1 MRIRWRDFEI
11 PNSVVCEDESRKSTY
26 GKFYVEPFERGFGIT
41 VGNSL
46 RRILLSSLE
55 GAAIVYAKIEGVQH
69 EFTSLTGVYED
80 VTEVVLNLKN
90 VLMQIEGD
98 VEEVELSI
106 RVDKAGDVT
115 AGDIEHGPEVT
126 IVNPDLHIAK
136 LTQDIPFNIDLKARK
151 GRGYFTAPE
160 NRDGDNEIGVIW
172 MDSSF
177 SPVSRVRY
185 KTENTRVGQLTNYDR
200 LVLEI
205 WTNGALKPEMAL
217 VESSKILRKHLNPF
231 IQYSD
236 IGASVQPEEQVVV
249 EEVVESPDL
258 DELRKKLEMPI
269 SALSLGV
276 RAYNCLD
283 GESIRTVGQLVAW
296 KESDLLRVR
305 NFGQTTLDEIK
316 SKLVEIGLDLG
327 MDVPASISIEPSGG
341 MHISAAIPQDS
352 FSEAPALNPDD
363 SFPEAPLSVPGEVQ
377 EPLSVP
383 DDSFPDAP
391 LSVPDEVQAPLSVP
405 DEVQAPLSVPD
416 EVQAPVPDSQPTEA
430 EDGATD
436 PETSVDSSAGTL

>member
-11 PNSVVCEDESRKSTY
+11 PNSVICEDESRKSTY

-55 GAAIVYAKIEGVQH
+55 GAALVYAKIEGVQH
-69 EFTSLTGVYED
+69 EFTSMTGVYED

-90 VLMQIEGD
+90 VLMLIEGNAD
-98 VEEVELSI
+98 EVELKI

-126 IVNPDLHIAK
+126 IVNPDLLIAK
-136 LTQDIPFNIDLKARK
+136 LTQDIPFNVDLRARK
-151 GRGYFTAPE
+151 GRGYATAPE

-217 VESSKILRKHLNPF
+217 VEASKILRKHLNPF
-231 IQYSD
+231 IQYSN
-236 IGASVQPEEQVVV
+236 IGAVVQPEEQVVA
-249 EEVVESPDL
+249 EETTESPDL

-269 SALSLGV
+269 SALALGV

-296 KESDLLRVR
+296 KEPDLLRVR

-316 SKLVEIGLDLG
+316 AKLVEIGLDLG
-327 MDVPASISIEPSGG
+327 MEVPASISVEPVG
-341 MHISAAIPQDS
+341 MHISAAIPQDPMPEYQVPI
-352 FSEAPALNPDD
+352 SEEPPVPAPDLEEPPVPAPDLEEPVPGPADADD
-363 SFPEAPLSVPGEVQ
+363 SDAEAG
-377 EPLSVP
+377 
-383 DDSFPDAP
+383 
-391 LSVPDEVQAPLSVP
+391 
-405 DEVQAPLSVPD
+405 
-416 EVQAPVPDSQPTEA
+416 
-430 EDGATD
+430 
-436 PETSVDSSAGTL
+436 VDISAGTI

>member
-11 PNSVVCEDESRKSTY
+11 PNSVICEDESRKSTY

-55 GAAIVYAKIEGVQH
+55 GAALVYAKIEGVQH
-69 EFTSLTGVYED
+69 EFTSMTGVYED
-80 VTEVVLNLKN
+80 VTDVVLNLKN
-90 VLMQIEGD
+90 VLMLIEGNADD
-98 VEEVELSI
+98 VELKI

-136 LTQDIPFNIDLKARK
+136 LTQDIPFNIDLRARK
-151 GRGYFTAPE
+151 GRGYATAPE

-200 LVLEI
+200 LILEI

-217 VESSKILRKHLNPF
+217 VEASKILRKHLNPF
-231 IQYSD
+231 IQYSN
-236 IGASVQPEEQVVV
+236 IGAVVQPEEQVVA
-249 EEVVESPDL
+249 EETTESPDL

-269 SALSLGV
+269 SALTLGV

-296 KESDLLRVR
+296 KEPDLLRVR

-316 SKLVEIGLDLG
+316 AKLVEIGLDLG
-327 MDVPASISIEPSGG
+327 MEVPASISVEPVGL
-341 MHISAAIPQDS
+341 HISAAIPQD
-352 FSEAPALNPDD
+352 PIPQDPIPQDPLPQDPLPQD
-363 SFPEAPLSVPGEVQ
+363 PLPQDPMPQDPMPEY
-377 EPLSVP
+377 
-383 DDSFPDAP
+383 
-391 LSVPDEVQAPLSVP
+391 QAPIPEEPQVP
-405 DEVQAPLSVPD
+405 APD
-416 EVQAPVPDSQPTEA
+416 FEAPVPGPADAGDSDAEA
-430 EDGATD
+430 
-436 PETSVDSSAGTL
+436 SVDTSAGTI

>member
-11 PNSVVCEDESRKSTY
+11 PNSVVCEEESRESTY
-26 GKFYVEPFERGFGIT
+26 GRFFVEPFERGFGIT

-55 GAAIVYAKIEGVQH
+55 GAALVYAKIEGVQH
-69 EFTSLTGVYED
+69 EFTSMTGVYED
-80 VTEVVLNLKN
+80 VPVVVLNLKD
-90 VLMQIEGD
+90 VDMQIEGAVD
-98 VEEVELSI
+98 EVDLKI

-126 IVNPDLHIAK
+126 IINPELHLAK
-136 LTQDIPFNIDLKARK
+136 LTQDIPFNVDLKARK
-151 GRGYFTAPE
+151 GRGYNTAPE

-217 VESSKILRKHLNPF
+217 VEASKILRKHLNPF
-231 IQYSD
+231 VQYSE
-236 IGASVQPEEQVVV
+236 IGVAVQPEEQVVV
-249 EEVVESPDL
+249 EETVESPDF

-296 KESDLLRVR
+296 KESDLLKVR

-316 SKLVEIGLDLG
+316 AKLIEIGMDLG
-327 MDVPASISIEPSGG
+327 MDVPAGSVPQEPAGL
-341 MHISAAIPQDS
+341 HISAAIPQD
-352 FSEAPALNPDD
+352 AGVDIPQDAGVDIP
-363 SFPEAPLSVPGEVQ
+363 
-377 EPLSVP
+377 
-383 DDSFPDAP
+383 PDAGVDIP
-391 LSVPDEVQAPLSVP
+391 PDAGVDIPPDAGVDIPQDAEVDIPQDA
-405 DEVQAPLSVPD
+405 EVESEDA
-416 EVQAPVPDSQPTEA
+416 EA
-430 EDGATD
+430 SIDT
-436 PETSVDSSAGTL
+436 SAGTLQ

>member
-11 PNSVVCEDESRKSTY
+11 PNSVVCEEESRESTY
-26 GKFYVEPFERGFGIT
+26 GRFFVEPFERGFGIT

-55 GAAIVYAKIEGVQH
+55 GAALVYAKVEGVQH
-69 EFTSLTGVYED
+69 EFTSMTGVYED
-80 VTEVVLNLKN
+80 VPVVVLNLKD
-90 VLMQIEGD
+90 VDMQIEGAVD
-98 VEEVELSI
+98 EVDLKI

-126 IVNPDLHIAK
+126 IVNPELHIAK

-151 GRGYFTAPE
+151 GRGYNTAPE

-185 KTENTRVGQLTNYDR
+185 KTENTRVGKLTNYDR

-205 WTNGALKPEMAL
+205 WTNGALRPEMAL
-217 VESSKILRKHLNPF
+217 VEASKILRKHLNPF
-231 IQYSD
+231 IQYSE
-236 IGASVQPEEQVVV
+236 IGVAVQPEEQVV
-249 EEVVESPDL
+249 EEEIAESPDF

-296 KESDLLRVR
+296 KESALLKVR

-316 SKLVEIGLDLG
+316 AKLVEIGMDLG
-327 MDVPASISIEPSGG
+327 MDVPAGSVPQDSVGL
-341 MHISAAIPQDS
+341 HISAAIPQDAGAIPQDAGAIPQDAGAIPQDAGVE
-352 FSEAPALNPDD
+352 SEDAEVESEDAEVESEDA
-363 SFPEAPLSVPGEVQ
+363 EASI
-377 EPLSVP
+377 
-383 DDSFPDAP
+383 D
-391 LSVPDEVQAPLSVP
+391 
-405 DEVQAPLSVPD
+405 
-416 EVQAPVPDSQPTEA
+416 T
-430 EDGATD
+430 
-436 PETSVDSSAGTL
+436 SAGTLQ

>member
-11 PNSVVCEDESRKSTY
+11 PNSVVCEEESRESTY
-26 GKFYVEPFERGFGIT
+26 GRFFVEPFERGFGIT

-55 GAAIVYAKIEGVQH
+55 GAALVYAKVEGVQH
-69 EFTSLTGVYED
+69 EFTSMTGVYED
-80 VTEVVLNLKN
+80 VPVIVLNLKD
-90 VLMQIEGD
+90 VDMQIEGD
-98 VEEVELSI
+98 VDEVDLKI

-126 IVNPDLHIAK
+126 IVNPELHLAK

-151 GRGYFTAPE
+151 GRGYNTAPE

-172 MDSSF
+172 MDSAF

-217 VESSKILRKHLNPF
+217 VEASKILRKHLNPF
-231 IQYSD
+231 VQYSD
-236 IGASVQPEEQVVV
+236 IGIAVQPEEQVVV
-249 EEVVESPDL
+249 EESVESPDF

-296 KESDLLRVR
+296 KESDLLKVR

-316 SKLVEIGLDLG
+316 AKLVEIGMDLG
-327 MDVPASISIEPSGG
+327 MDVPAGSVPQDSAGL
-341 MHISAAIPQDS
+341 HISAAIPQDAGAES
-352 FSEAPALNPDD
+352 IPQDAGAESIPQDAGAESE
-363 SFPEAPLSVPGEVQ
+363 
-377 EPLSVP
+377 
-383 DDSFPDAP
+383 DAE
-391 LSVPDEVQAPLSVP
+391 SSID
-405 DEVQAPLSVPD
+405 
-416 EVQAPVPDSQPTEA
+416 T
-430 EDGATD
+430 
-436 PETSVDSSAGTL
+436 SAGTLQ

>member
-11 PNSVVCEDESRKSTY
+11 PNSVVCEEESRESTY
-26 GKFYVEPFERGFGIT
+26 GRFFVEPFERGFGIT

-55 GAAIVYAKIEGVQH
+55 GAALVYAKIEGVQH
-69 EFTSLTGVYED
+69 EFTSMTGVYED
-80 VTEVVLNLKN
+80 VPVVVLNLKD
-90 VLMQIEGD
+90 VDMQIEGAVD
-98 VEEVELSI
+98 EVDLKI

-126 IVNPDLHIAK
+126 IINPELHLAK
-136 LTQDIPFNIDLKARK
+136 LTQDIPFNVDLKARK
-151 GRGYFTAPE
+151 GRGYNTAPE

-217 VESSKILRKHLNPF
+217 VEASKILRKHLNPF
-231 IQYSD
+231 VQYSE
-236 IGASVQPEEQVVV
+236 IGVAVQPEEQVVV
-249 EEVVESPDL
+249 EETVESPDF

-296 KESDLLRVR
+296 KESDLLKVR

-316 SKLVEIGLDLG
+316 AKLIEIGMDLG
-327 MDVPASISIEPSGG
+327 MDVPAGSVPQEPAGL
-341 MHISAAIPQDS
+341 HISAAIPQD
-352 FSEAPALNPDD
+352 AGVDIPQDAGVDIP
-363 SFPEAPLSVPGEVQ
+363 
-377 EPLSVP
+377 
-383 DDSFPDAP
+383 PDAGVDIP
-391 LSVPDEVQAPLSVP
+391 QDAEVDIPQDA
-405 DEVQAPLSVPD
+405 EVDIPQDA
-416 EVQAPVPDSQPTEA
+416 EVDIPQDAEVESEDAEA
-430 EDGATD
+430 SIDT
-436 PETSVDSSAGTL
+436 SAGTLQ

>member
-11 PNSVVCEDESRKSTY
+11 PNSVVCEEESRESTY
-26 GKFYVEPFERGFGIT
+26 GRFFVEPFERGFGIT

-55 GAAIVYAKIEGVQH
+55 GAALVYAKIEGVQH
-69 EFTSLTGVYED
+69 EFTSMTGVYED
-80 VTEVVLNLKN
+80 VPVVVLNLKD
-90 VLMQIEGD
+90 VDMQIEGAVD
-98 VEEVELSI
+98 EVDLKI

-126 IVNPDLHIAK
+126 IVNPELHIAK

-151 GRGYFTAPE
+151 GRGYNTAPE

-205 WTNGALKPEMAL
+205 WTNGALRPEMAL
-217 VESSKILRKHLNPF
+217 VEASKILRKHLNPF
-231 IQYSD
+231 VQYSE
-236 IGASVQPEEQVVV
+236 IGVAVQPEEQVVV
-249 EEVVESPDL
+249 EEIVESPDF

-296 KESDLLRVR
+296 KESALLKVR
-305 NFGQTTLDEIK
+305 NFGQTSLDEI
-316 SKLVEIGLDLG
+316 
-327 MDVPASISIEPSGG
+327 
-341 MHISAAIPQDS
+341 
-352 FSEAPALNPDD
+352 
-363 SFPEAPLSVPGEVQ
+363 
-377 EPLSVP
+377 
-383 DDSFPDAP
+383 
-391 LSVPDEVQAPLSVP
+391 
-405 DEVQAPLSVPD
+405 
-416 EVQAPVPDSQPTEA
+416 
-430 EDGATD
+430 
-436 PETSVDSSAGTL
+436 

>member
-11 PNSVVCEDESRKSTY
+11 PNSVVCEEESRESTY
-26 GKFYVEPFERGFGIT
+26 GRFFVEPFERGFGIT

-55 GAAIVYAKIEGVQH
+55 GAALVYAKVEGVQH
-69 EFTSLTGVYED
+69 EFTSMTGVYED
-80 VTEVVLNLKN
+80 VPVVVLNLKD
-90 VLMQIEGD
+90 VDMQIEGAVD
-98 VEEVELSI
+98 EVDLKI
-106 RVDKAGDVT
+106 RGDKAGDVT

-126 IVNPDLHIAK
+126 IVNPELHIAK

-151 GRGYFTAPE
+151 GRGYNTAPE

-205 WTNGALKPEMAL
+205 WTNGALKPENAL
-217 VESSKILRKHLNPF
+217 VEASKILRKHLNPF
-231 IQYSD
+231 VQYSE
-236 IGASVQPEEQVVV
+236 IGVAVQPEEQVVV
-249 EEVVESPDL
+249 EETVESPDF

-296 KESDLLRVR
+296 KESDLLKVR

-316 SKLVEIGLDLG
+316 AKLIEIGMDLG
-327 MDVPASISIEPSGG
+327 MDVPAGSVPQEPAGL
-341 MHISAAIPQDS
+341 HISAAIPQD
-352 FSEAPALNPDD
+352 AGVDIP
-363 SFPEAPLSVPGEVQ
+363 
-377 EPLSVP
+377 
-383 DDSFPDAP
+383 PDAGVDIP
-391 LSVPDEVQAPLSVP
+391 QDAEVDIPQDA
-405 DEVQAPLSVPD
+405 EVESEDA
-416 EVQAPVPDSQPTEA
+416 EA
-430 EDGATD
+430 SIDT
-436 PETSVDSSAGTL
+436 SAGTLQ

>member
-11 PNSVVCEDESRKSTY
+11 PNSVVCEEESRESTY
-26 GKFYVEPFERGFGIT
+26 GRFFVEPFERGFGIT

-55 GAAIVYAKIEGVQH
+55 GAALVYAKVEGVQH
-69 EFTSLTGVYED
+69 EFTSMTGVYED
-80 VTEVVLNLKN
+80 VPVIVLNLKD
-90 VLMQIEGD
+90 VDMQIEGD
-98 VEEVELSI
+98 VDEVDLKI

-126 IVNPDLHIAK
+126 IVNPELHIAK

-151 GRGYFTAPE
+151 GRGYNTAPE

-172 MDSSF
+172 MDSAF

-217 VESSKILRKHLNPF
+217 VEASKILRKHLNPF
-231 IQYSD
+231 VQYSD
-236 IGASVQPEEQVVV
+236 IGIAVQPEEQVVV
-249 EEVVESPDL
+249 EESVESPDF

-296 KESDLLRVR
+296 KESDLLKVR

-316 SKLVEIGLDLG
+316 AKLVEIGMDLG
-327 MDVPASISIEPSGG
+327 MDVPAGSVPQDSAGL
-341 MHISAAIPQDS
+341 HISAAIPQDAGAES
-352 FSEAPALNPDD
+352 IPQDAGAESE
-363 SFPEAPLSVPGEVQ
+363 
-377 EPLSVP
+377 
-383 DDSFPDAP
+383 DAE
-391 LSVPDEVQAPLSVP
+391 SSID
-405 DEVQAPLSVPD
+405 
-416 EVQAPVPDSQPTEA
+416 T
-430 EDGATD
+430 
-436 PETSVDSSAGTL
+436 SAGTLQ

>member
-11 PNSVVCEDESRKSTY
+11 PNSVVCEEESRESTY
-26 GKFYVEPFERGFGIT
+26 GRFFVEPFERGFGIT

-55 GAAIVYAKIEGVQH
+55 GAALVYAKIEGVQH
-69 EFTSLTGVYED
+69 EFTSMTGVYED
-80 VTEVVLNLKN
+80 VPVVVLNLKD
-90 VLMQIEGD
+90 VDMQIEGAVD
-98 VEEVELSI
+98 EVDLKI

-126 IVNPDLHIAK
+126 IVNPELHIAK

-151 GRGYFTAPE
+151 GRGYNTAPE

-205 WTNGALKPEMAL
+205 WTNGALRQEMAL
-217 VESSKILRKHLNPF
+217 VEASKILRKHLNPF
-231 IQYSD
+231 VQYSE
-236 IGASVQPEEQVVV
+236 IGVAVQPEEQVVV
-249 EEVVESPDL
+249 EEIVESPDF

-296 KESDLLRVR
+296 KESALLKVR

-316 SKLVEIGLDLG
+316 AKLVEIGMDLG
-327 MDVPASISIEPSGG
+327 MDVPAGSVPQDSVGL
-341 MHISAAIPQDS
+341 HISAAIPQDAGAIAQDAGAIPQDAGVE
-352 FSEAPALNPDD
+352 SE
-363 SFPEAPLSVPGEVQ
+363 
-377 EPLSVP
+377 
-383 DDSFPDAP
+383 DA
-391 LSVPDEVQAPLSVP
+391 
-405 DEVQAPLSVPD
+405 
-416 EVQAPVPDSQPTEA
+416 
-430 EDGATD
+430 GASIDT
-436 PETSVDSSAGTL
+436 SAGTLQ

>member
-11 PNSVVCEDESRKSTY
+11 PNSVVCEEESRESTY
-26 GKFYVEPFERGFGIT
+26 GRFFVEPFERGFGIT

-55 GAAIVYAKIEGVQH
+55 GAALVYAKVEGVQH
-69 EFTSLTGVYED
+69 EFTSMTGVYED
-80 VTEVVLNLKN
+80 VPVVVLNLKD
-90 VLMQIEGD
+90 VDMQIEGAVD
-98 VEEVELSI
+98 EVDLKI

-126 IVNPDLHIAK
+126 IVNPELHIAK

-151 GRGYFTAPE
+151 GRGYNTAPE

-205 WTNGALKPEMAL
+205 WTNGALRPEMAL
-217 VESSKILRKHLNPF
+217 VEASKILRKHLNPF
-231 IQYSD
+231 VQYSE
-236 IGASVQPEEQVVV
+236 IGVAVQPEEQVVV
-249 EEVVESPDL
+249 EEIVESPDF

-296 KESDLLRVR
+296 KESALLKVR

-316 SKLVEIGLDLG
+316 AKLVEFGMDLG
-327 MDVPASISIEPSGG
+327 MDVPAGSVPQDSVGL
-341 MHISAAIPQDS
+341 HISAAIPQDAGAIPQDAGVE
-352 FSEAPALNPDD
+352 SE
-363 SFPEAPLSVPGEVQ
+363 
-377 EPLSVP
+377 
-383 DDSFPDAP
+383 DAGVE
-391 LSVPDEVQAPLSVP
+391 S
-405 DEVQAPLSVPD
+405 
-416 EVQAPVPDSQPTEA
+416 
-430 EDGATD
+430 EDAGVESEDAGASIDT
-436 PETSVDSSAGTL
+436 SAGTLQ

>member
-11 PNSVVCEDESRKSTY
+11 PNSVVCEEESRESTY
-26 GKFYVEPFERGFGIT
+26 GRFFVEPFERGFGIT

-55 GAAIVYAKIEGVQH
+55 GAALVYAKIEGVQH
-69 EFTSLTGVYED
+69 EFTSMTGVYED
-80 VTEVVLNLKN
+80 VPVVVLNLKD
-90 VLMQIEGD
+90 VEMQIEGAVD
-98 VEEVELSI
+98 EVDLKI

-126 IVNPDLHIAK
+126 IVNPELHIAK
-136 LTQDIPFNIDLKARK
+136 LTQDIPLNIDLKARK
-151 GRGYFTAPE
+151 GRGYNTAPE

-185 KTENTRVGQLTNYDR
+185 KTENTRVGKLTNYDR

-205 WTNGALKPEMAL
+205 WTNGALRPEMAL
-217 VESSKILRKHLNPF
+217 VEASKILRKHLNPF
-231 IQYSD
+231 IQYSE
-236 IGASVQPEEQVVV
+236 IGVAVQPEEQVV
-249 EEVVESPDL
+249 EEEIAESPDF

-296 KESDLLRVR
+296 KESALLKVR

-316 SKLVEIGLDLG
+316 AKLVEIGMDLG
-327 MDVPASISIEPSGG
+327 MDVPAGSVPQDSVGL
-341 MHISAAIPQDS
+341 HISAAIPQDAGAIPQDAGAIPQDAGAIPQDAGAIPQDAGVE
-352 FSEAPALNPDD
+352 SEDAGVESEDAEVESEDA
-363 SFPEAPLSVPGEVQ
+363 EASI
-377 EPLSVP
+377 
-383 DDSFPDAP
+383 D
-391 LSVPDEVQAPLSVP
+391 
-405 DEVQAPLSVPD
+405 
-416 EVQAPVPDSQPTEA
+416 T
-430 EDGATD
+430 
-436 PETSVDSSAGTL
+436 SAGTLQ